1 MAERLAGGN
10 LAMTVR
16 GDLLASQL
24 PLKRCSTN
32 RGAGCWVLGSR
43 MQFFAHGK
51 FAAPYT
57 WSHSQCFDTVLYG
70 HRRSFRMTFS
80 NFDGTLLKAR

>member
-24 PLKRCSTN
+24 P
-32 RGAGCWVLGSR
+32 
-43 MQFFAHGK
+43 
-51 FAAPYT
+51 P
-57 WSHSQCFDTVLYG
+57 
-70 HRRSFRMTFS
+70 
-80 NFDGTLLKAR
+80 